1 MNQNFKKYFP
11 ICFIKVLVIGL
22 FGFGTVQEKQRTK
35 INSEFSLVLPTPNK
49 EMKELFTAIKDVNPT
64 VIFLRSFRTPK
75 NKPILFAVS
84 KYENSERIKL
94 DTVFF
99 KQTIN
104 FKSTIHGEVSNSYKI
119 ISYNRYMKSNKLL
132 YTKVSSPIE
141 GQCCVMYY
149 FMKNNFSQV
158 MYEIKLS
165 GRITEIEE
173 MKTISEKIAL
183 SVKLLRDYDSN

>member
-11 ICFIKVLVIGL
+11 ICLIIVLVIEL
-22 FGFGTVQEKQRTK
+22 FGFGTVQEKKRIK
-35 INSEFSLVLPTPNK
+35 INSEFSLVLPTPNL
-49 EMKELFTAIKDVNPT
+49 EMKELFTAIKEVNPT
-64 VIFLRSFRTPK
+64 VIFLRSFRTLK

-99 KQTIN
+99 KQTVNSIA
-104 FKSTIHGEVSNSYKI
+104 SIQGEVSNSYKL
-119 ISYNRYMKSNKLL
+119 ISYNHYIKSNKLL
-132 YTKVSSPIE
+132 YIKVSSPME

-149 FMKNNFSQV
+149 FMKNNFSNV

-165 GRITEIEE
+165 GGNNEMEE

-183 SVKLLRDYDSN
+183 SVKLLSDYDSN